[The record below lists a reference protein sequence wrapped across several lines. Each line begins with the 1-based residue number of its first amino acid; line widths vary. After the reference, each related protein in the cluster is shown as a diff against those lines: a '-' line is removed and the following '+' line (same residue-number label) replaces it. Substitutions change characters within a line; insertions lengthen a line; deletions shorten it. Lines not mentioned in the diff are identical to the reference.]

1 MKKVCLIAALATCV
15 TFTSGYGVA
24 QPTSFTELAAQGG
37 QPAPSSTPSE
47 SMVGAAAVDLGGGV
61 TSYTD
66 EAEFQAASGI
76 LTVED
81 FVSTRFVTPNA
92 SCTTQTPVLSSATDD
107 SCYAPGDL
115 EPGYIFEAIEG
126 FEPAPENPEYVYL
139 TPPLFWSVPAIGAN
153 FFVHDSQFTFS
164 PAVRAVSVRLIS
176 PVVTFSG
183 VMEIFDASDA
193 SLGSVAVDVTAGQV
207 GFFGFTSSAAMIAR
221 LTVTSADGGELFD
234 NLQFATNLALPPA
247 TPVPAIPLLGL
258 LLLAGGAGL
267 IGIRRFRKGA

>member
-24 QPTSFTELAAQGG
+24 QPRSFTELAAQGG

-47 SMVGAAAVDLGGGV
+47 SMVSAAAVDLGGGV

-81 FVSTRFVTPNA
+81 FVSTRFVTPNTTCA
-92 SCTTQTPVLSSATDD
+92 TQTPVLSSATDD

-115 EPGYIFEAIEG
+115 EPGYIFEVINDLAR
-126 FEPAPENPEYVYL
+126 PELWQYVYT
-139 TPPLFWSVPAIGAN
+139 TPPLYWSVPTIGPDD
-153 FFVHDSQFTFS
+153 FFDDTQFTFS
-164 PAVRAVSVRLIS
+164 PAVRAVSVRLIGAVI
-176 PVVTFSG
+176 PFSG

-193 SLGSVAVDVTAGQV
+193 SLGSVAVDLTAGQV

-221 LTVTSADGGELFD
+221 LTVTSAGGAELFD
-234 NLQFATNLALPPA
+234 NLQFATNLAPPSA